1 MISFKIKISL
11 FFLLAVIAFVGHKY
25 IEQYKKCGAEILSN
39 NWSPQFSEGSTAEIK
54 RNVLYLFSLD
64 NTKNVII
71 KQNIS
76 PVISGSI
83 LELSAEIK
91 CENVTVS
98 CKTLNYVA

>member
-11 FFLLAVIAFVGHKY
+11 FFLLAVITFAGHKY
-25 IEQYKKCGAEILSN
+25 IEQYKKCGAEIMSN

-54 RNVLYLFSLD
+54 GNVLYLFSLD

-76 PVISGSI
+76 HVISGSI
-83 LELSAEIK
+83 LELSADIK
-91 CENVTVS
+91 CEPYYLS
-98 CKTLNYVA
+98 F